1 LGIRANIIRHRFVRN
16 FGSLAVA
23 EYLLP
28 FITVVFTIVMARELG
43 AAEVGV
49 YYFAVS
55 LPGLFIFAADL
66 GINLVMLRDLS
77 KNFVAYKESFN
88 DALSMKIILVPA
100 ALGLFGLTLHLFF
113 SDRVEA
119 KYIPAVVALGFSILM
134 GTINGL
140 FGTVY
145 KARER
150 MEIQAAFT
158 IISTL
163 GFSLGGVTLLLR
175 GFGLLGISVLHLIN
189 TVILIL
195 ANYWVTRS
203 LFLTPKLNLNVLSW
217 VSLMKKSYPYAGTLF
232 LDRAN
237 SRVDS
242 VLLTFF
248 AGPEATGIYGIG
260 YRVVKLLIRIPRVIR
275 TVIFPSLA
283 RKYEQASDNFAE
295 FFELVFKSI
304 FVLSTVIM
312 LFVFVFAGEIIE
324 TAFGSEYTASVGVLR
339 LLTFSF
345 FFVSLQY
352 VVSAGLVIMDK
363 RGAYFYPVL
372 IASVVHVLLDILL
385 IPLLQHS
392 GAALATAI
400 SSFLLLAGWTYGIL
414 DLGRDLLRRF
424 TDYLVISVLITLS
437 AFVFYTLQ
445 IETRL
450 ASFSFLGLV
459 LLPIGL
465 IFSRRIIENHD
476 WKILGNTVWGENQR

>member
-16 FGSLAVA
+16 LGSLAVA

-28 FITVVFTIVMARELG
+28 FITIVFTIVMARELG

-66 GINLVMLRDLS
+66 GINQVMLRDLS
-77 KNFVAYKESFN
+77 KDFFAYKESFN
-88 DALSMKIILVPA
+88 DALSTKIILLPA
-100 ALGLFGLTLHLFF
+100 ALGLFVLTLLLFF
-113 SDRVEA
+113 SGKVEV
-119 KYIPAVVALGFSILM
+119 KYIPVVVALGFSIIM

-158 IISTL
+158 IISAL
-163 GFSLGGVTLLLR
+163 GFSLGGVVLLLR

-189 TVILIL
+189 TAILIT
-195 ANYWVTRS
+195 ANYWTTRS

-237 SRVDS
+237 SSVDS

-260 YRVVKLLIRIPRVIR
+260 YRVVKMLIRIPRAIR

-283 RKYEQASDNFAE
+283 RKYEQASGNFAV

-304 FVLSTVIM
+304 FVLSTVLM
-312 LFVFVFAGEIIE
+312 LCVFVFAGEIIE
-324 TAFGSEYTASVGVLR
+324 TAFGSEYTASAGVLR

-352 VVSAGLVIMDK
+352 VVAAGLVIMGK

-400 SSFLLLAGWTYGIL
+400 SSFLLLTGWTYGV
-414 DLGRDLLRRF
+414 LGTSRELLRRF
-424 TDYLVISVLITLS
+424 NDYLVIFGLITLS
-437 AFVFYTLQ
+437 AFVFYALQ
-445 IETRL
+445 IETHF
-450 ASFSFLGLV
+450 ASVMFLVSV

-465 IFSRRIIENHD
+465 IVLGRVIETHD
-476 WKILGNTVWGENQR
+476 WKILGNSLLRENQR